1 MRADEQTRLGRT
13 ELRVTR
19 LGLGTAPLGGL
30 FEAVDEQEAQAVV
43 RRSLELGARFLDTAP
58 LYGFGV
64 AEERLGRALA
74 GVPRERYVLATKVG
88 RLLDADAPPE
98 AAVNP
103 GGRPLFADTPALNSK
118 FDFSRD
124 AIMRSFEESLGRLG
138 VDRVDL
144 LHIHDPDDHDVEQAL
159 ADVYPALDALR
170 SEGVIG
176 AVGIGTAG
184 VDTLVRF
191 AREAEPDCF
200 LLPGRYTLLAQP
212 ALTELLPLCEQRDIS
227 VIVGGVYNSG
237 ILAGPTGR
245 PTFDYVPAPPELLER
260 ARRLDAVC
268 ARHGVPLK
276 AAAIQFP
283 FGHPAVANVLSGAR
297 SVAEL
302 EENVRM
308 LELPIPGEL
317 WDELRAEGLL
327 GAEVPVPSSA
337 QAIR

>member
-1 MRADEQTRLGRT
+1 MRADELTRLGRSD
-13 ELRVTR
+13 LRVTR

-43 RRSLELGARFLDTAP
+43 TRSLDLGARFLDTAP

-74 GVPRERYVLATKVG
+74 GVPRERFRIATKVG

-98 AAVNP
+98 VAVNP
-103 GGRPLFADTPALNSK
+103 GGRPLFVGAPALNSR

-124 AIMRSFEESLGRLG
+124 AVMRSLVESLERLG
-138 VDRVDL
+138 LDRVDVV
-144 LHIHDPDDHDVEQAL
+144 HIHDPDDDCEQAL
-159 ADVYPALDALR
+159 ASAYPVLEELR
-170 SEGVIG
+170 AQRAIG
-176 AVGIGTAG
+176 AIGVGTAG
-184 VDTLVRF
+184 IETLLRF

-212 ALTELLPLCEQRDIS
+212 ALAELLGLCEQRGIS

-297 SVAEL
+297 SVAEM
-302 EENVRM
+302 EENAQM
-308 LELPIPGEL
+308 FELPIPAEL
-317 WDELRAEGLL
+317 WAELRAEGLL